1 MIQVTLV
8 ILAGLGALL
17 TGSIANYINYGFVAV
32 AFYAAILI
40 TAVYFII
47 YQIRCV
53 VRGSCFSTAWWN
65 SGVAVVTFATI
76 GWYYYEAL
84 TNGTALVTLDAQP
97 VIATNPTFAGA
108 IKKVVGK
115 VVSASHALSSGS
127 NGGFSSSSISLSA
140 SAGVM

>member
-1 MIQVTLV
+1 MLQVTLV

-32 AFYAAILI
+32 ALYAAILI
-40 TAVYFII
+40 TAVYAII

-53 VRGSCFSTAWWN
+53 VRGSCFTTAWWN

-76 GWYYYEAL
+76 GWYYYAAL
-84 TNGTALVTLDAQP
+84 SNGATLVTLDAQP
-97 VIATNPTFAGA
+97 VIGTNPTFAGA

-115 VVSASHALSSGS
+115 VVSASHALS
-127 NGGFSSSSISLSA
+127 NGGFSSSSISASA
-140 SAGVM
+140 SAAVV